1 MFREILP
8 ITQLTY
14 FKELAKIQHITKTAQ
29 FLHIS
34 QPSLSSALKSLEEE
48 LGVRLFDRNGKLLVL
63 NDNGQLFLQYV
74 EKALSSLETGK
85 TILTSSAYSGIRP
98 VRISFTST
106 MGYTL
111 IPQIFGN
118 FYQSDSGRRIPL
130 VFKYHDVNKSVMN
143 DLITRNA
150 DIIFSFSVHDSFS
163 FFPIVRDELVI
174 MMPKGHPLSERS
186 SLSITDVKNE
196 PLVISS
202 KDAYMYDYVSNM
214 FAYYNL
220 KPNVYLT
227 ADNTNLRN
235 AYVALGNCIA
245 IGAKLPFEV
254 PNIRMV
260 PLDHPMRYRQIYL
273 CWNHF
278 EDSPA
283 IDLVRQHCI
292 ANMDA
297 L

>member
-1 MFREILP
+1 MT

-48 LGVRLFDRNGKLLVL
+48 LGVKLFDRNGKLLVL

-85 TILTSSAYSGIRP
+85 TILTSSAFNGIRP

-111 IPQIFGN
+111 IPQFFGN
-118 FYQSDSGRRIPL
+118 FYKTENGRRIPL
-130 VFKYHDVNKSVMN
+130 IFKYHDVNKDVMN

-163 FFPIVRDELVI
+163 FFPIVRDELVV
-174 MMPKGHPLSERS
+174 MVPEDHPLSRES
-186 SLSITDVKNE
+186 ALSITDIRNE

-245 IGAKLPFEV
+245 IGAKLPFKV